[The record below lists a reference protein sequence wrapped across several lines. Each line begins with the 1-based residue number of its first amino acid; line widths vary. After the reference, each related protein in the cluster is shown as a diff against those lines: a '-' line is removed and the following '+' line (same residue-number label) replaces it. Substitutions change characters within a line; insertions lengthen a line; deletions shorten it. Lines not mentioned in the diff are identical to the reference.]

1 MRIFIETVESE
12 NIRNKDVG
20 DWYESDNGIKIIKVL
35 GGIPEDYSFL
45 IALHEMLEQKYCE
58 KAGIKEEDVT
68 KFDAIYNTG
77 FGSME
82 AGDSPKAPYHKQHQ
96 MATVIEKLVC
106 NALRINWNT
115 YSEFFIKGQKSK
127 LTKNIMPTKKIRK
140 VAAKGGKM
148 VKGAKKIVKK
158 GGKMM
163 K

>member
-1 MRIFIETVESE
+1 MIIFIETVKPED
-12 NIRNKDVG
+12 IRNGDVG
-20 DWYESDNGIKIIKVL
+20 DWYENEGGVKIIKVL

-45 IALHEMLEQKYCE
+45 IALHEILEQKYCE

-77 FGSME
+77 SGSME

-115 YSEFFIKGQKSK
+115 YSEFFIKGLKSK
-127 LTKNIMPTKKIRK
+127 LIKNIMPTKKIRK
-140 VAAKGGKM
+140 VAKGGKM
-148 VKGAKKIVKK
+148 VKGAKKVAKK
-158 GGKMM
+158 GAKMM